1 MNVIPPDVGTAHQ
14 MKLECT
20 SQVVQE
26 RDGLLFPDSV
36 VGTDSHTTMI
46 NGLGI
51 LGWGEEHSTILYLS
65 VYINSPCGLVNIMA
79 LFAHKHSYVVYII
92 PKEMAYGMDLSGVC
106 II

>member
-14 MKLECT
+14 VNLEYT

-26 RDGLLFPDSV
+26 RHGLLFPDSV

-51 LGWGEEHSTILYLS
+51 LGWGEDKIYNLFFCICFS
-65 VYINSPCGLVNIMA
+65 VLLEVQ
-79 LFAHKHSYVVYII
+79 L
-92 PKEMAYGMDLSGVC
+92 
-106 II
+106 

>member
-14 MKLECT
+14 MKLEYT

-51 LGWGEEHSTILYLS
+51 LGWGEEHSTVLYLS
-65 VYINSPCGLVNIMA
+65 VYIDSHCVVLNIMVLLCTNTFM
-79 LFAHKHSYVVYII
+79 LF
-92 PKEMAYGMDLSGVC
+92 M
-106 II
+106 